1 MNLLTVGVMHLVT
14 EGYGYLA
21 QNTVQGQLDKTTQ
34 RSEERRGFLLC
45 ALRSAAL
52 QIRLGH
58 RGSQIIRVI
67 FVCRNGGQARPLYRK
82 RSQIEVLV
90 TL

>member
-1 MNLLTVGVMHLVT
+1 MHLVT

-34 RSEERRGFLLC
+34 RNEERKEGNLC
-45 ALRSAAL
+45 ALRSSAL

-58 RGSQIIRVI
+58 RGSQIIRVS
-67 FVCRNGGQARPLYRK
+67 FVCRNGGQARPLT
-82 RSQIEVLV
+82 VNNPG
-90 TL
+90 